1 MGNILGIE
9 SFTAEDNGSDTL
21 TITYFDNGIETKIV
35 LQTNL
40 EQPGARDKMASR
52 TIYRKANGLF
62 PSATTSPDDWHK
74 FTYTSLQCYGI
85 SKGFGQDKMDVIIT
99 DIQKSVSVAKEPF
112 QLVAVKSHNEPSYFV
127 LDFVDVPAGNGIMSC
142 ITATRDRP
150 GISTIVKFVDRVMRP
165 SL

>member
-21 TITYFDNGIETKIV
+21 TIIYFDNGIETKIV

-112 QLVAVKSHNEPSYFV
+112 QLVAKKLLSEFQAQAVEKGW
-127 LDFVDVPAGNGIMSC
+127 A
-142 ITATRDRP
+142 
-150 GISTIVKFVDRVMRP
+150 VDRVLLP
-165 SL
+165 VST